1 MKSVL
6 VIGANG
12 MLGYAVSEYFKLS
25 NYRVESITRK
35 QFDIG
40 NDNIEQLESV
50 VKNVDFAVNCAG
62 IINTRTSEFPVEE
75 VLKVNS
81 VFPRNLARLCKK
93 CQKFCFHITTDCAFS
108 GKRGLYMESDYFDA
122 KDVYGLSKCG
132 GETPDCMTLRTS
144 IIGEEKNASRSLLEW
159 AKSQKGKTVNGF
171 TNHLWNGVTTVY
183 LAQIIGDIHNQKLYE
198 GGIFHIFS
206 NEIVSK
212 FELLSMINQIYDL
225 GITINRFETP
235 QSCNRSLSSEK
246 DLCGKVVKISLREQ
260 IEQMNKFFRGIRK

>member
-25 NYRVESITRK
+25 NYHVECITRK
-35 QFDIG
+35 QFDIAK
-40 NDNIEQLESV
+40 DNIEQLESV
-50 VKNVDFAVNCAG
+50 VKDVDFTVNCAG
-62 IINTRTSEFPVEE
+62 IINIRTAEVPIEE

-93 CQKFCFHITTDCAFS
+93 FRKSCFHITTDCAFS
-108 GKRGLYMESDYFDA
+108 GKRGLYTEFDYLDA
-122 KDVYGLSKCG
+122 EDVYGLSKCG
-132 GETPDCMTLRTS
+132 GETTDCMTLRTS
-144 IIGEEKNASRSLLEW
+144 IIGEEQNASRSLLEW

-171 TNHLWNGVTTVY
+171 TNHLWNGVTTLY
-183 LAQIIGDIHNQKLYE
+183 LAQIIEDILNLNLYE
-198 GGIFHIFS
+198 GGIFHVFS
-206 NEIVSK
+206 DEIVSK

-246 DLCGKVVKISLREQ
+246 DLCKRVVKISLRTQ
-260 IEQMNKFFRGIRK
+260 IEQMKKFFEEIRK